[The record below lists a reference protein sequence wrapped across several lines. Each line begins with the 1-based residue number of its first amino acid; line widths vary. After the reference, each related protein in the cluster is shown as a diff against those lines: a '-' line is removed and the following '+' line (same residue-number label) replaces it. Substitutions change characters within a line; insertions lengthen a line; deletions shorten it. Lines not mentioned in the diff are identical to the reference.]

1 MVRDALSKD
10 VETISAMAVNI
21 FTNSKME
28 VLNKEFEE
36 FLQDDNVCLLVKEVD
51 GNLVGFAHIGL
62 RFDYV
67 EGCESSP
74 VGYLE
79 GIYIKPNYR
88 NKGYAKELLIVA
100 EKWAKGKGV
109 KEFASD
115 CELSNTESLKFHLKL
130 GFKEEN
136 RIICFKKNI

>member
-28 VLNKEFEE
+28 ELNKEFEE

-51 GNLVGFAHIGL
+51 GNLVGFAHIEL

-88 NKGYAKELLIVA
+88 NKGYAKELLVVA
-100 EKWAKGKGV
+100 EKWAKGKGA